1 MNKLTTQCPHCGAE
15 FEIEQSWI
23 GQQTDCP
30 SCNQTFIIQVK
41 PMPAKPV
48 PVPQKAVPK
57 AMPAIPV
64 RAPSPEPSA
73 PMAKPVAVPKAM
85 PAKPVQAPSQETPAP
100 KARPVSP
107 PKSNKLRR
115 NILIVI
121 LCICA
126 VVGLGQLIRYQLNE
140 AARRKADKIAEQQRL
155 EEERKAKEE
164 QQKAEAARKAKE
176 AAEAARI
183 AAEKQRIEAEKR
195 RREAEAARIAEM
207 EKQRE
212 EMKKQMLGEWEKAFH
227 LKQTEKLFVL
237 VPQEKEARVLIFRYD
252 EQLEALIEAMLS
264 CRNQLTSYNQGVE
277 RAVAADQRNDLKTV
291 SEIFSQLKKMESKSD
306 AMMKELNIRSEKIT
320 ELAVR
325 KILLVKQQTVPENG
339 QLREEIPPGKYIIM
353 YLSKQNVSFS
363 YIFRKSG
370 ESPVFLLADKGQW
383 TDVSKQKRIALSN
396 LEPKIPGLIFFAEL
410 KDSLTAVNGQFKA
423 TRPPRFSV
431 RNDIK
436 AIHFSGDPNQGI
448 SYKWNPRVGNSP
460 RTVSLWFFLEGY
472 NKHDV
477 GNSIFSYGNKDF
489 GQYFDIETN
498 RDHFLGCAWGKW
510 KKPFAKNISTG
521 KWYHFSLTYDGRSSI
536 SYLNGRKTHS
546 AKSIQLNTSHTPLMI
561 GTRIGDQRHCFV
573 GLVRNVA
580 VYDRALSAEEVQKI
594 WENHLMP

>member
-41 PMPAKPV
+41 PMLAKPV
-48 PVPQKAVPK
+48 TVPPKAVPK
-57 AMPAIPV
+57 APSAIPV
-64 RAPSPEPSA
+64 QAPSPKTSA
-73 PMAKPVAVPKAM
+73 PMAKPVAVPKA
-85 PAKPVQAPSQETPAP
+85 PSAIPVQTPSQETSAP
-100 KARPVSP
+100 MARPVSP

-115 NILIVI
+115 NILIVV

-126 VVGLGQLIRYQLNE
+126 VVGLGQLTRYLVN
-140 AARRKADKIAEQQRL
+140 AAALRKADKIAEQQRL
-155 EEERKAKEE
+155 EEERKAKVK
-164 QQKAEAARKAKE
+164 QQRAEAARKAKE

-183 AAEKQRIEAEKR
+183 AAEKQRIEAEKQ
-195 RREAEAARIAEM
+195 RREAEAARIAEI
-207 EKQRE
+207 EKRRE
-212 EMKKQMLGEWEKAFH
+212 EIKNQMLGEWEKAFQ
-227 LKQTEKLFVL
+227 LEQTEKLFVL

-252 EQLEALIEAMLS
+252 EQLNGLIDAMLP

-277 RAVAADQRNDLKTV
+277 RAVAANQKNDFKTV
-291 SEIFSQLKKMESKSD
+291 SEIFSQLKYMESKSD
-306 AMMKELNIRSEKIT
+306 AVMKELNIQSEKIT

-325 KILLVKQQTVPENG
+325 KILLVKQQTVPGNG

-370 ESPVFLLADKGQW
+370 ESPLFLMADKGRW
-383 TDVSKQKRIALSN
+383 IDVSTQKQITLSN

-410 KDSLTAVNGQFKA
+410 KDSLTAVNGQFTA
-423 TRPPRFSV
+423 ARPPRFSV

-436 AIHFSGDPNQGI
+436 AIQFSGDPDQGI
-448 SYKWNPRVGNSP
+448 SYDWNPRVGNSP

-472 NKHDV
+472 NKHDN
-477 GNSIFSYGNKDF
+477 GNAIFSYGNKDF

-498 RDHFLGCAWGKW
+498 QDKFLGCAWGKW

-521 KWYHFSLTYDGRSSI
+521 KWYHFALTYDGQGSI
-536 SYLNGRKTHS
+536 SYLNGRKTHT
-546 AKSIQLNTSHTPLMI
+546 AKSIQLNTSQTPLMI

-580 VYDRALSAEEVQKI
+580 VYDRALSEEEVQKI
-594 WENHLMP
+594 WENHLKQ